1 LKKNQ
6 HPSIDPGHCLVTAA
20 IKQCPGSINFQRK
33 QLCMR
38 HFFNEFFYYTAAERA
53 GILGLLFLCVVL
65 ASGSCWLPW
74 LLQKPA
80 AEGASL
86 PAFPAA
92 WAAAAGTDTIRV
104 RPGGRVDVNA
114 PTYASLRA
122 LGLPPASI
130 RAWMGYVKKGGRFR
144 RPADLARFRGLAA
157 ADRER
162 IMPQLIFPETHKRR
176 PPAAR
181 PPETSPPPLLFA
193 FDPNTATVAELR
205 QLGLSER
212 LANNL
217 QRYRDKGGRFRKAE
231 DLQRLY
237 GLAPADYERLRP
249 FVQIAESAEK
259 SAPPSRQPPPPTLLD
274 VNTADAAAWEQ
285 LRGIGPALSRRIV
298 GFRDRLGGFSS
309 LAQIAETYGLPDSTY
324 QRLLPQ
330 LQWSPVYRPLLV
342 NVYGAEELGRHP
354 YLDRRSAAAIVHY
367 RNQHG
372 PFRQPGDLRNVL
384 ALDKATV
391 DKLLPYI
398 SCAAQADD

>member
-1 LKKNQ
+1 
-6 HPSIDPGHCLVTAA
+6 
-20 IKQCPGSINFQRK
+20 
-33 QLCMR
+33 MR
-38 HFFNEFFYYTAAERA
+38 HFFNEFFYYTATERA
-53 GILGLLFLCVVL
+53 GILGLLFLCIML

-74 LLQKPA
+74 LLRKPA
-80 AEGASL
+80 TEVVPL
-86 PAFPAA
+86 PVFPAA
-92 WAAAAGTDTIRV
+92 WAATAGADTIRPAAV
-104 RPGGRVDVNA
+104 VGRLDVNA
-114 PTYASLRA
+114 PDYASLQA

-144 RPADLARFRGLAA
+144 RPADLARFRGLTA

-162 IMPQLIFPETHKRR
+162 IMPQLVFPEENERR
-176 PPAAR
+176 PAAVQQPAAT
-181 PPETSPPPLLFA
+181 PAPVLFA

-249 FVQIAESAEK
+249 FVQIPGGVEK
-259 SAPPSRQPPPPTLLD
+259 NVPPSPPPPVFLLD

-285 LRGIGPALSRRIV
+285 LRGIGPALSRRIL

-342 NVYGAEELGRHP
+342 NVYGAEELSRHP
-354 YLDRRSAAAIVHY
+354 YLDKRSAAAIIHY

-372 PFRQPGDLRNVL
+372 SFRQPEELRLVM
-384 ALDKATV
+384 ALDKTTV
-391 DKLLPYI
+391 DKLIPYI
-398 SCAAQADD
+398 SCAAQADE